1 MLGLGTVEQ
10 NDSKFY
16 DEYTKRLMTI
26 IMRIVK
32 AMEKMNPDEMSVT
45 ELASY
50 AALLPLVTLP
60 YPFCLGVPDALRE
73 ISKEV

>member
-60 YPFCLGVPDALRE
+60 HPFCLGVPDALRE
-73 ISKEV
+73 KSKEV